1 MAVKRLPRASKEE
14 LMKRHDFNY
23 VREHF
28 FDSDCTKDDLVKDIL
43 EVYNDNLDLH
53 ELSAEGKNTVR
64 VTNYF
69 VRITQSKATSIRAK
83 MSPYQAIQSDEAL
96 CEIFN
101 RIDNHPKFFSI
112 RKDTELKLQQEGY
125 TPELMSLDVSTLSEP
140 KASAVKFMQDYYR
153 EQINLADLREVR
165 RAMAHMPAYHRVS
178 QFPNHVAQRIY
189 ERYAPI
195 HEGVILDSSSG
206 WGNRM
211 MAALCS
217 KYHYKYLG
225 TDPNSEMH
233 PNYLA
238 LAELICSTLYK
249 TNPLTQDKKFPD
261 DFIDIKDQGSEYDV
275 PEWHNWSGYTEEQ
288 KQEIL
293 NRTSAGPCGGR
304 VYEAHGKTHPI
315 PGTLRGCCDT
325 GKYLTVG
332 LQLPPI
338 FDTHNPEVF
347 NSGIGDL
354 SFTSPPY
361 FALECY
367 TEDSFKGDLSTGQ
380 SAGKGDNYLRWVKE
394 FMYPTVINHFNYLKP
409 GGYYIYNLKDLP
421 NDHMSLYSDWLSVC
435 LDVGFELIEQPEM
448 ILKARRQF
456 GKAKINFNGA
466 TERVAV
472 LRKPLNPD
480 DVTITN
486 SNLGA
491 LYHIQHNFNYPIIQ
505 HCRPKEF
512 TPKLPKQVEDYL
524 AKKFE
529 GKRHVLMKKS

>member
-28 FDSDCTKDDLVKDIL
+28 FDSDCTEDDLVKDIL

-140 KASAVKFMQDYYR
+140 KASAVKYMQDYYR

-195 HEGVILDSSSG
+195 HGGIILDSSSG

-249 TNPLTQDKKFPD
+249 TNPLTQNKKFPD

-293 NRTSAGPCGGR
+293 NRTSAGPCGDR
-304 VYEAHGKTHPI
+304 FYEAHGNTHPI

-325 GKYLTVG
+325 GKDLTVG

-512 TPKLPKQVEDYL
+512 TPKLSKQVEDYL